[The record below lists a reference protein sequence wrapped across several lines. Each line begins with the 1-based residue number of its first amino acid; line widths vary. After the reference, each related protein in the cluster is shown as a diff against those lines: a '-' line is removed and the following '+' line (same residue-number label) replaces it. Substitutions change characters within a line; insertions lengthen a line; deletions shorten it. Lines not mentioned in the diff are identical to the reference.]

1 LNGTISAWNGVGTA
15 ATIQATTLGASYT
28 GLAMNQGQTL
38 LYAAN
43 GVQNRIDV
51 FNGSFAPATGLPA
64 NAFATPV
71 AGLVP
76 FNVQAINGEIYVT
89 YAPAGR
95 ANQTAAT
102 PGQGAIAVFN
112 ESGVLLRTMTSA
124 QITAAGLAAPWGIT
138 LAPASFG
145 PFGGDLLVG
154 NFSFLHSSITALD
167 PITLA
172 ALGSIGIDVGSGNTP
187 GGLWFL
193 GFGQAGNDGSPN
205 TLYFTDGINGESDG
219 LFGAINPV
227 PLPTALPLFAT
238 GLGALGLLGWRRKR
252 KASV

>member
-1 LNGTISAWNGVGTA
+1 
-15 ATIQATTLGASYT
+15 GA
-28 GLAMNQGQTL
+28 QT
-38 LYAAN
+38 
-43 GVQNRIDV
+43 RIDV
-51 FNGSFAPATGLPA
+51 FNGSFAPAAGLAA

-76 FNVQAINGEIYVT
+76 FNVQSINGEIYVT

-95 ANQTAAT
+95 ANQIAAT

-154 NFSFLHSSITALD
+154 NFSFDHSSITALD

-172 ALGSIGIDVGSGNTP
+172 LLGSIVIDVGSGNTA

-193 GFGQAGNDGSPN
+193 GFGQAGNNGSPN
-205 TLYFTDGINGESDG
+205 TLYFTDGINGERDG

-227 PLPTALPLFAT
+227 PLPGALPLFAT
-238 GLGALGLLGWRRKR
+238 GLGALGLLSWRRKR
-252 KASV
+252 KTQAAA